1 MLFNRF
7 FVDISSFP
15 RVMSCLVFLLLM
27 ISGSALSASFD
38 CALAKSDIEKLVC
51 SSANLGK
58 ADELLGKEYAEL
70 RASLDVEQKKILL
83 VSQRKW
89 LRNNNTCLT
98 EKYPSLCL
106 TESYKKRLVA
116 FRNFK
121 ALNFLPGS
129 EEQEA
134 ACNFVAGL
142 EPGNYPE
149 TKEGQAYDINNDDV
163 QEVLKYEIYGSDQV
177 ATYLD
182 SAGKSVFVKVNSA
195 DEYVDWSRQIS
206 IPYNGKNYF
215 LYVAGDVKTLVYPTP
230 QNVGYELCSYE
241 RSRSLKLVASKSS
254 ICERV
259 KSNSVKLL
267 KGRRNE
273 KMKGYQS
280 MGAFKSPVGL
290 MHVDIDNDGNIDSVQ
305 KLNVAIT
312 SGLGCGFEI
321 LSLLETDQKTII
333 QSPLND
339 LLSKHGRQCN
349 GGVEVFTDKGVAY
362 IQYLEPDFKQTLVA
376 SINAG
381 EMEQYCKFTHEY
393 TYKRTSSLALPW

>member
-7 FVDISSFP
+7 FIEFSSFS
-15 RVMSCLVFLLLM
+15 RVLSYLIVPVFM
-27 ISGSALSASFD
+27 VSAQALSASFD

-51 SSANLGK
+51 SSDALSK

-70 RASLDVEQKKILL
+70 RSLLDAEQKKTLL
-83 VSQRKW
+83 TSQRNW
-89 LRNNNTCLT
+89 LRNNNSCISS
-98 EKYPSLCL
+98 KYPSSCL
-106 TESYKKRLVA
+106 IESYNKRLVS

-121 ALNFLPGS
+121 VLHYLPVL
-129 EEQEA
+129 EEREA
-134 ACNFVAGL
+134 ACNFAAGL

-149 TKEGQAYDINNDDV
+149 TKEGQAYDINNDGV
-163 QEVLKYEIYGSDQV
+163 PEIVKYEVYGFHQV
-177 ATYLD
+177 NAYLD
-182 SAGKSVFVKVNSA
+182 NTGKRVSVKVNSA
-195 DEYVDWSRQIS
+195 DDYVDWSRQIR
-206 IPYNGKNYF
+206 IPYNGKSYF

-267 KGRRNE
+267 KGGRNE

-290 MHVDIDNDGNIDSVQ
+290 MHVDIDNDGNIEFVQ

-321 LSLLETDQKTII
+321 LSLLEADQKTEI

-339 LLSKHGRQCN
+339 LLSKNGRQCN
-349 GGVEVFTDKGVAY
+349 GGVEVFIDKGVAY

-393 TYKRTSSLALPW
+393 TYKRTSSLALP